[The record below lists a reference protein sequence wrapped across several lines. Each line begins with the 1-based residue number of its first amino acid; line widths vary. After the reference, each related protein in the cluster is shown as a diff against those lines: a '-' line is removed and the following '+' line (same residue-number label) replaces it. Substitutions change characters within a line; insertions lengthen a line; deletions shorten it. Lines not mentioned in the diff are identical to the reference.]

1 MVSMT
6 AISVVIPCY
15 CSADWIEDLTDGIIS
30 HLSNSGKDFEIILV
44 DDCSPDGGRT
54 YNKIVE
60 LSEKLESVIGI
71 RLQFNVGQFRALLCG
86 LEESKG
92 GVVVTMDDDLQ
103 HPPDQ
108 IMKLVEPLFSNPD
121 VDCVIGRY
129 RVKSHNIFRN
139 LGSKLVGRLL
149 RALHNKPRGIKTSSF
164 RAMRRTL
171 VDSIIGHKTARPVM
185 GALVLKSTSRIINVE
200 VEHRK
205 RPQGGSGWGI
215 KSMFSVTMDLV
226 FNSTTWPLRSLWYA
240 GLIIAIASILASGK
254 ILLEYMSGEINE
266 PGYTSIFM
274 LVVFFGG
281 LQLLGIGM
289 IGEYIDRIMSEVQGS
304 PRWVISERT
313 DAESANRIQNLQG
326 RN

>member
-1 MVSMT
+1 MT
-6 AISVVIPCY
+6 SISVVIPCY
-15 CSADWIEDLTDGIIS
+15 CSADWLEDLTNEIITN
-30 HLSNSGKDFEIILV
+30 LSNSQDDFEIILV

-92 GVVVTMDDDLQ
+92 RIVVTMDDDLQ
-103 HPPDQ
+103 HPPNQ
-108 IMKLVEPLFSNPD
+108 IMDLVEPLFCNPD
-121 VDCVIGRY
+121 IDCVIGRY
-129 RVKSHNIFRN
+129 KVKSHNILRN
-139 LGSKLVGRLL
+139 LGSKLVGRILQK
-149 RALHNKPRGIKTSSF
+149 LHNKPRGIKTTSF

-185 GALVLKSTSRIINVE
+185 GALVLKSTNRIMNVE

-205 RPQGGSGWGI
+205 RPHGESGWGI
-215 KSMFSVTMDLV
+215 RPMFSATMDLV

-240 GLIIAIASILASGK
+240 GFIIAFASILAAGK
-254 ILLEYMSGEINE
+254 ITLEYMNGEINE
-266 PGYTSIFM
+266 PGYASIFI
-274 LVVFFGG
+274 LIVFFGG

-289 IGEYIDRIMSEVQGS
+289 IGEYVDRIISEVQGS

-313 DAESANRIQNLQG
+313 DAESTNRIQNLQS
-326 RN
+326 RD